1 MSIQCEYCKQ
11 DYINLSTLKFHQ
23 KSAKF
28 CLQIQKKLNNSITI
42 QEFNCEYCFKK
53 FTLKQ
58 SLQDHLNTC
67 KKLKEIKSEN
77 ETQEKLKAKVKN
89 TKQYLKSK
97 YENEIES
104 LKRENERL
112 TKAYQSISDKF
123 IIQEINYK
131 KMEKQLEAKDQYI
144 HEITKSLI
152 SNNNNNNNINLSKH
166 SPTVSNSNNVTTN
179 NINNTNSYTINV
191 YSQSELNN
199 HILKLADQY
208 IKEKIVPIKDLHL
221 AFMADI
227 ALKLSTMSKLSDPT
241 TNTLTIINENKT
253 PSEIQAENFVIKS
266 LKGGHLEIN
275 DVYDK
280 LSVYAK
286 NQAKLNKC
294 YPHEADIADNQLC
307 HIKAESTFTTST
319 NTSKKTTELLLN
331 KLIDNK

>member
-11 DYINLSTLKFHQ
+11 NYTNISTLKLHQ

-28 CLQIQKKLNNSITI
+28 CLEIQKKLNNSITI
-42 QEFNCEYCFKK
+42 QEFSCEYCFKK

-67 KKLKEIKSEN
+67 KKLKEIKTET

-97 YENEIES
+97 YENEIEL

-112 TKAYQSISDKF
+112 TKICQSLTDKF
-123 IIQEINYK
+123 TIQEINYK
-131 KMEKQLEAKDQYI
+131 KLEKQLEDKEQYI

-152 SNNNNNNNINLSKH
+152 SNNNINLSK
-166 SPTVSNSNNVTTN
+166 PNQNLSNSNNITTN

-208 IKEKIVPIKDLHL
+208 IKEKIIPIKDLHL

-227 ALKLSTMSKLSDPT
+227 ASKLSTMSKLSDPT
-241 TNTLTIINENKT
+241 TKTLTIINENKT
-253 PSEIQAENFVIKS
+253 PSEIQAEKFVIKS

-280 LSVYAK
+280 LSLYAK
-286 NQAKLNKC
+286 NEAKLNNC
-294 YPHEADIADNQLC
+294 YPHEAAIADNQLC
-307 HIKAESTFTTST
+307 HIKAESTFNTST
-319 NTSKKTTELLLN
+319 DTSKKTTELLLN
-331 KLIDNK
+331 KLIDKN